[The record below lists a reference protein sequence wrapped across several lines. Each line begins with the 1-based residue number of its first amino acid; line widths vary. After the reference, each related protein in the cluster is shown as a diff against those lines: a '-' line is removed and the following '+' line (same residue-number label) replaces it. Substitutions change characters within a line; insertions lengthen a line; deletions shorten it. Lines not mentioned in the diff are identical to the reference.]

1 MKNAVWIWIVRVLS
15 LCVFGPI
22 AGALMGSLRAVD
34 GSPYATVLV
43 SESVMGGLFALF
55 GVFFLAMIAGIIAT
69 KAVSL
74 REGVLNLGLV
84 LGWGAWGAG
93 EVGEAL
99 RSAPESASIVKLA
112 VEGVLVLVLS
122 VWMLVVLSKAAK
134 GNGESDSCVRLDR
147 SVFGGMIQQL
157 PVTLMLIGV
166 GAIASMFMVWLQVQT
181 DLSGQAVWGGFIG
194 AVLAGVLGGLVIQNH
209 NMSVSGASGASRASN
224 QPVVTN
230 RVLEML
236 TKMIVSAQSGQSN
249 RDRSEVSL
257 VAVMLGVLLAGVIG
271 PLVGLV
277 MPGSGKILQAIAAG
291 DMPGFLVMS
300 SLSWAAG
307 AMIGAPIG
315 YSWVE
320 SSVARQQVNSA
331 TA

>member
-1 MKNAVWIWIVRVLS
+1 
-15 LCVFGPI
+15 
-22 AGALMGSLRAVD
+22 MGSLRAGD

-99 RSAPESASIVKLA
+99 RSAPESGSIVKLA
-112 VEGVLVLVLS
+112 VEGVLVLLLTL
-122 VWMLVVLSKAAK
+122 WMLWVLTKASQS
-134 GNGESDSCVRLDR
+134 NDQSDECIRLNR
-147 SVFGGMIQQL
+147 SVFAGMIQQL
-157 PVTLMLIGV
+157 PITLMLFGIGAAV
-166 GAIASMFMVWLQVQT
+166 SIAIVWLQVQT

-194 AVLAGVLGGLVIQNH
+194 SAFAGVLGGLVIQNH
-209 NMSVSGASGASRASN
+209 NMSIDGVSSSGRSRT
-224 QPVVTN
+224 QPVVKN

-249 RDRSEVSL
+249 RDRAEVSL
-257 VAVMLGVLLAGVIG
+257 VAVMIGILLAGVIG
-271 PLVGLV
+271 PMVGLV
-277 MPGSGKILQAIAAG
+277 MPGSGKLLQSIAAG

>member
-1 MKNAVWIWIVRVLS
+1 MKNAAWIWIVRVLS
-15 LCVFGPI
+15 LCVLGPI
-22 AGALMGSLRAVD
+22 AGGLMASLRSVD

-43 SESVMGGLFALF
+43 SDSLVGGLFVLL
-55 GVFFLAMIAGIIAT
+55 GVFFLAMIAGVIAT

-99 RSAPESASIVKLA
+99 RSAPESGSIVKLA
-112 VEGVLVLVLS
+112 VEGVLVLVLTG
-122 VWMLVVLSKAAK
+122 WMLVVLRKVATGK
-134 GNGESDSCVRLDR
+134 DESDSCVRLDR

-157 PVTLMLIGV
+157 PVTLMLIGI
-166 GAIASMFMVWLQVQT
+166 GALASMVMVWLQVQT

-194 AVLAGVLGGLVIQNH
+194 AALAGVLGGLIIQNH
-209 NMSVSGASGASRASN
+209 NMSVSGVSGAGRARN

-230 RVLEML
+230 RFLEML

-257 VAVMLGVLLAGVIG
+257 VAVMLGILLAGVIG

-277 MPGSGKILQAIAAG
+277 MPGSGKLLQSIAAG
-291 DMPGFLVMS
+291 DLPGFLVMS

-307 AMIGAPIG
+307 AMIGTPVG

-320 SSVARQQVNSA
+320 SSVARQHANAA